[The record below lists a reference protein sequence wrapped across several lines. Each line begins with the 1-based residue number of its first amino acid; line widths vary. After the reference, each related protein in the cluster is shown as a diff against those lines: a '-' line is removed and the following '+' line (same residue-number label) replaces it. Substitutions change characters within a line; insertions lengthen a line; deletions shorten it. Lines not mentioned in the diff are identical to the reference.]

1 MFRSTSGNLTGGCDS
16 TGEHW
21 NPFNTT
27 HGGLQ
32 DPKDKRHVGDL
43 GNVQT
48 DANGVA
54 TLDITDDIMS
64 LNGPLSIVG
73 YVTCARREEECL
85 RNFADVR
92 LLFTPVQMTWAK
104 VELLCRLSMATL
116 EREFHVALL
125 VRLCSGFRSCS
136 DEENLFQ
143 DCRSFC
149 LLNGLLLLY
158 V

>member
-1 MFRSTSGNLTGGCDS
+1 M
-16 TGEHW
+16 
-21 NPFNTT
+21 
-27 HGGLQ
+27 
-32 DPKDKRHVGDL
+32 
-43 GNVQT
+43 
-48 DANGVA
+48 
-54 TLDITDDIMS
+54 
-64 LNGPLSIVG
+64 
-73 YVTCARREEECL
+73 
-85 RNFADVR
+85 R

-158 V
+158 EYITVTPCPLESSQYNSYKFSLPLPRSALTP